1 MENFIF
7 RTVFALDDRRIFS
20 YSYLREFVFGTFYV
34 HFSWCHGSINYHGEH
49 PANELFIFYSSL
61 LIQLFELQIFIFWF
75 E

>member
-34 HFSWCHGSINYHGEH
+34 HFS
-49 PANELFIFYSSL
+49 
-61 LIQLFELQIFIFWF
+61 
-75 E
+75 